1 MTKTVS
7 IIGSKSANIT
17 SIRNAFSYLGIDSIV
32 TTSEEIIAN
41 STHIILPGVGAF
53 DACIDDLNNLSLV
66 PALKNAVLE
75 KSTPI
80 LGICVGMQV
89 LFEGSKEGSRNGL
102 GLLKGKCTS
111 LKPNFDQM
119 YKVPHTGFA
128 EVHFSKNSRLN
139 KGLRPKEYFYF
150 NHSYGVLKIQE
161 TKIVDWV
168 RHTENFVASFQWR
181 NIFGIQFHPEKSQLA
196 GLKVLS
202 NFVNDDSK
210 IS

>member
-32 TTSEEIIAN
+32 TTNQETIAN

-53 DACIDDLNNLSLV
+53 DACVNDLNNLSLV
-66 PALKNAVLE
+66 PALKYSVVE

-102 GLLKGKCTS
+102 GLLKGKCTI
-111 LKPNFDQM
+111 LNQILTKCTKF
-119 YKVPHTGFA
+119 HT
-128 EVHFSKNSRLN
+128 
-139 KGLRPKEYFYF
+139 P
-150 NHSYGVLKIQE
+150 VLPRFISQE
-161 TKIVDWV
+161 IV
-168 RHTENFVASFQWR
+168 A
-181 NIFGIQFHPEKSQLA
+181 
-196 GLKVLS
+196 
-202 NFVNDDSK
+202 
-210 IS
+210 